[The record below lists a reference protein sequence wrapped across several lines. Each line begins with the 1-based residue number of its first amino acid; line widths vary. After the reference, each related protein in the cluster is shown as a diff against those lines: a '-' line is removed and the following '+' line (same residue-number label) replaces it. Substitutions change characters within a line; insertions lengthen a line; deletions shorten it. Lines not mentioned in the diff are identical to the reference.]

1 MAVFKKNDYWW
12 IDFYYQGRRYRQK
25 IGTLKRIA
33 EEALNQVKVQIV
45 TGTFVPEAE
54 RKAAEEAKPK
64 PITFAEFTDK
74 EIKPWSMSH
83 HSDKSS
89 IRLVSMIDRH
99 LTPHFGQQPLSK
111 ITTKQIEDYMTM
123 RRRSRYKRGN
133 KTSLT

>member
-1 MAVFKKNDYWW
+1 MAVFKKNGTWW
-12 IDFYYQGRRYRQK
+12 IDYSYLGHRHRQK
-25 IGTLKRIA
+25 ISTTKRTA
-33 EEALNQVKVQIV
+33 EEALNRVKVQIAA
-45 TGTFVPEAE
+45 GTFVPEAE
-54 RKAAEEAKPK
+54 RKAAEESKPK
-64 PITFAEFTDK
+64 PITFAEFADK
-74 EIKPWSMSH
+74 EIKPWSKSH

-133 KTSLT
+133 KTL